1 MIDESTVNSQIVDSV
16 STTVTLATGQA
27 PSQAHGMI
35 DAVMLETLGMAMYN
49 AVNRQQSSGMISA
62 AAVTSACARILTMQP
77 PAPPPPPPA
86 PPPPPSVNPL
96 PGPAAPPSSP
106 ATLIAA
112 AMADGQ
118 TAIQVLQ
125 AQSVGSSQEAS
136 LAQKDLQ
143 ALAAAATT
151 AANTSH
157 TPA

>member
-35 DAVMLETLGMAMYN
+35 DAVLLETLGMAMYN

-77 PAPPPPPPA
+77 PAPPPPA

-96 PGPAAPPSSP
+96 PGPAAPPASS
-106 ATLIAA
+106 ANLIAG

-125 AQSVGSSQEAS
+125 AQSAGSSQDAG
-136 LAQKDLQ
+136 LAQKDLL
-143 ALAAAATT
+143 ALAAAATA
-151 AANTSH
+151 AANTTH
-157 TPA
+157 PAA